1 MLSMMFALVVGI
13 FMPTAAAET
22 PDQPDVEVAY
32 KRGKSSEETEAE
44 IDAAAAEEER
54 KRKEKLA
61 RVIVLKWPDTST
73 DYLDET
79 LQRNIRSRIARP
91 DAMFF
96 PEVDLYQN
104 GRKVKDRT
112 IIPAMQPAIVSDIA
126 TTTVM
131 RAVDEIAGVPW
142 DGLQPAQWSAKAD
155 ELREIAEE
163 IWFVDRVELREPMF
177 LLYAQIGRA
186 AENRNFAAPPFYEEI
201 GGFAVNY
208 YWYQAATLA
217 YQEPALMSKLTD
229 QELTGSISYLLQQLQ
244 NGAFPTL
251 KLDFEL
257 ENHFEEDF
265 NDNYEV
271 RLNGLPIELDSNA
284 QIDIFLGRTDIYLKR
299 LDTGHGL
306 SERLEIGKLKE
317 RIYSVREVARKLM
330 GVDFIEQL
338 FLYKNE
344 CVPEVDGDI
353 LNYLAIY
360 AKLHEKAEIYIA
372 VPENGNPNRVYVWR
386 YDRASA
392 QLSLVGGGSDGFPV
406 RFAFVFSSGLLYNG
420 ATVTY
425 TEPSAED
432 VEGIEAGD
440 VVGVNLGDATGLVDA
455 DLDPAFLP
463 LNLELRGHY
472 NRLMINMGAEFSL
485 GLTDGGDLS
494 GTGEDT
500 GRLIEYYQHPG
511 NNDQGGKDEVI
522 AVQNPTA
529 SCTTDADGK
538 ISCSEIYN
546 IRDFNRYLYLGA
558 GMVLG
563 RDAGIGFGPRF
574 AGRFGWTNIPHA
586 YQTTAHFGWA
596 IQPPIPQAGGRVR
609 PMLDADLRGGVA
621 IARQRSLQRDLSAST
636 KADNDEDNDEGN
648 VMPVFG
654 LNIGIGLTF

>member
-1 MLSMMFALVVGI
+1 MLSLMFVLVVG
-13 FMPTAAAET
+13 FFLPSAAAET
-22 PDQPDVEVAY
+22 PGQPGVELAH
-32 KRGKSSEETEAE
+32 KKNKEDEEAEAE

-61 RVIVLKWPDTST
+61 RVIVLKWPDTPT
-73 DYLDET
+73 DFLDET
-79 LQRNIRSRIARP
+79 LQRNVRSRIARP

-112 IIPAMQPAIVSDIA
+112 VIAAMQPAVVPDIA
-126 TTTVM
+126 ATTVM

-142 DGLQPAQWSAKAD
+142 DALQPAQWSTKAD
-155 ELREIAEE
+155 ELRAIAEE

-186 AENRNFAAPPFYEEI
+186 AQNRNFAAPPFYEEI

-208 YWYQAATLA
+208 YWYLAATLA

-229 QELTGSISYLLQQLQ
+229 QELSGNISYLLQQLQ
-244 NGAFPTL
+244 NGSFPTL
-251 KLDFEL
+251 KVDFEL
-257 ENHFEEDF
+257 ENVFEEDF
-265 NDNYEV
+265 NETYEV
-271 RLNGLPIELDSNA
+271 RLNGLPVELDANGR
-284 QIDIFLGRTDIYLKR
+284 IDVFLGRTDIYLKR

-306 SERLEIGKLKE
+306 SERLEVVKLKE

-330 GVDFIEQL
+330 GIEFIEQL

-392 QLSLVGGGSDGFPV
+392 QLSLVGGGGDGFPV

-425 TEPSAED
+425 TEPSTED
-432 VEGIEAGD
+432 VKSIEAGD
-440 VVGVNLGDATGLVDA
+440 AVGVTLGDTAGLVDA
-455 DLDPAFLP
+455 ELDPAFLP
-463 LNLELRGHY
+463 FNLELRGHY
-472 NRLMINMGAEFSL
+472 NRLMVNFGAEFSL
-485 GLTDGGDLS
+485 GLTDGGEIQ
-494 GTGEDT
+494 GTGDDT

-511 NNDQGGKDEVI
+511 NNDQGGKDEVF
-522 AVQNPTA
+522 AVQDPTA
-529 SCTTDADGK
+529 NCETNGDGNLV
-538 ISCSEIYN
+538 CAEVYN
-546 IRDFNRYLYLGA
+546 IRDFNRYLYLGT
-558 GMVLG
+558 GVVLG

-574 AGRFGWTNIPHA
+574 AARFGWTNIPHA
-586 YQTTAHFGWA
+586 FQTTGHFGWA
-596 IQPPIPQAGGRVR
+596 LQPPIPQAGGRVR

-621 IARQRSLQRDLSAST
+621 IARERSLQRDLAAST
-636 KADNDEDNDEGN
+636 QADNDEDNDESN